1 MRSGTTSFLERIVE
15 SKKARLGKQKQEV
28 PLTALK
34 AQIVETRFMRKD
46 FKKAICESAAT
57 ALIAEIKKA
66 SPSAGVLRE
75 DFDPVAIATEYEKA
89 GANAI
94 SIVTEEDFFKGAT
107 DIVSRVKGVSSKPVL
122 AKDFFID
129 EYQIY
134 EAKLSGADCI
144 LLIVRILEEDTLG
157 KFLVISKGLGMDCL
171 VEIHDDLDL
180 KKAID
185 SGAEIIGINNR
196 NLENLKVDLKVTE
209 KLCGIVPE
217 DKVRVSESGIN
228 TRADVE
234 FLSSLGV
241 DAVLIGEAFMRA
253 GNIPAKIAELL
264 GNNRNTG

>member
-1 MRSGTTSFLERIVE
+1 MSEDILKRIVE
-15 SKKARLGKQKQEV
+15 NKKVKLSKQKQEV
-28 PLTALK
+28 PLAALK
-34 AQIVETRFMRKD
+34 AQIGGTRFIPKD
-46 FKKAICESAAT
+46 FKKAISESET
-57 ALIAEIKKA
+57 IALVAEIKKA

-94 SIVTEEDFFKGAT
+94 SILTEEDFFEGAT

-134 EAKLSGADCI
+134 EVKLSGADSI
-144 LLIVRILEEDTLG
+144 LLIVRILEEDALSE
-157 KFLVISKGLGMDCL
+157 FLEISKGLGMDCL
-171 VEIHDDLDL
+171 VEIHDELDL
-180 KKAID
+180 KKAMN

-196 NLENLKVDLKVTE
+196 NLETFKVDLKVTE
-209 KLCGIVPE
+209 KLFGMIPE
-217 DKVRVSESGIN
+217 DKITVSESGIN

-234 FLSSLGV
+234 FLSLVGV

-253 GNIPAKIAELL
+253 GNISAEITELL
-264 GNNRNTG
+264 GKDRETG